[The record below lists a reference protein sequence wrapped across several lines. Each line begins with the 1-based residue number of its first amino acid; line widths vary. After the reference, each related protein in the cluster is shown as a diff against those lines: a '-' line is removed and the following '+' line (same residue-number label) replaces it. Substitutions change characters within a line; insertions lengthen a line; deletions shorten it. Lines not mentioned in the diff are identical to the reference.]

1 MGPEQEEHERAM
13 YAHWKVTA
21 LPSQLDVLTLNGIR
35 GFALARLRGNVA
47 ELAAV
52 CQVWGSS
59 LATLHAIPTQ
69 HSAPPFAP
77 RPWLLNPANLM
88 PSRRG
93 AANGPGYRT
102 VLDAYGSN
110 RDLRAAVREVE
121 ERWTEQHWIHG
132 DLSAINVL
140 VERRPA
146 LRVGFAGLESVG
158 LGDPAWDLASCVDT
172 ITWLSPRWHA
182 VPQQLVDYFL
192 LGYRRAGGPARLY
205 PAMQAVRALT
215 TALRVGD
222 SLHCSSS
229 KENTPAELAAWLDRA
244 QAYADRVGYLMA
256 VA

>member
-1 MGPEQEEHERAM
+1 M
-13 YAHWKVTA
+13 YAPREVAA
-21 LPSQLDVLTLNGIR
+21 LASQLDKLTLTRER

-59 LATLHAIPTQ
+59 VATLHALPTQ
-69 HSAPPFAP
+69 HSAPPVAA

-88 PSRRG
+88 PSRRS
-93 AANGPGYRT
+93 AANGPGYRK
-102 VLDAYGSN
+102 LLEAYESS
-110 RDLRAAVREVE
+110 RDLRAAVREVH

-132 DLSAINVL
+132 DLSAITVL

-146 LRVGFAGLESVG
+146 LWVGFAGLEGAG

-215 TALRVGD
+215 TAFRLAGSQHASIRKQ
-222 SLHCSSS
+222 HMQ
-229 KENTPAELAAWLDRA
+229 AELAVWLDRA
-244 QAYADRVGYLMA
+244 QAYAERVGCLMA

>member
-1 MGPEQEEHERAM
+1 M
-13 YAHWKVTA
+13 YAHREGA
-21 LPSQLDVLTLNGIR
+21 APAGQLDTLTLSRVR
-35 GFALARLRGNVA
+35 GLALARLRGNIA

-59 LATLHAIPTQ
+59 LASLHAVEAED
-69 HSAPPFAP
+69 SAPAVAP

-88 PSRRG
+88 PSRRS

-102 VLDAYGSN
+102 VLEAYEST
-110 RDLRAAVREVE
+110 RDLRAAVREVD

-146 LRVGFAGLESVG
+146 LRVGFADLERAG

-172 ITWLSPRWHA
+172 ITWLSPRWHV

-215 TALRVGD
+215 TAFRLA
-222 SLHCSSS
+222 SSQDAS
-229 KENTPAELAAWLDRA
+229 IREEHTKAELAAWLNRA
-244 QAYADRVGYLMA
+244 HAYAERVGCLMA